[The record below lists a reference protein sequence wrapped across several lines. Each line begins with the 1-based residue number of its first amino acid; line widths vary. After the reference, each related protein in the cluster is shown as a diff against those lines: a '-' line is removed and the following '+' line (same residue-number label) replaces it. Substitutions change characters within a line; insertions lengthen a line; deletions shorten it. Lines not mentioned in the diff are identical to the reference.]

1 MDHCTGTEFSRS
13 TATATQ
19 REFDFA
25 RSCIPGS
32 VREHGL
38 RDAHHRPLVGRRYRR
53 RDEERDR
60 FWSGRTGPDRAWGY
74 PYLELARTGSS
85 YPALVIDCDD
95 EASLLDGALQRLP
108 LPSWA
113 TWHGDRGC
121 HVVWCLADPVHRYPE
136 ASPRPLQAL
145 ARVEAYYVLAA
156 GADPTFVGV
165 LADNPIAPDTGRVTR
180 WGVRAP
186 YSLAELADVIPSGWR
201 RPPRAVAAVGRNC
214 ALFESAMKWAGRW
227 ANRDLPVLDVA
238 VEANQ
243 RDFDVPLPWGE
254 VRDTAASVE
263 RYRAVW
269 RAHGW
274 HCPRW
279 LERQASRGRRGG
291 RASGRSRRSSTAE
304 RDAEIVAAVRDG
316 EAMRSVARAHVLA
329 ASTVLRIVQR
339 ERQQQLSLFDSDCSQ
354 LPSRGVALAQRR

>member
-1 MDHCTGTEFSRS
+1 MDDVDHCTGTEFSRS

-201 RPPRAVAAVGRNC
+201 RPPRAVAGAIARFVRRFSLRAGK
-214 ALFESAMKWAGRW
+214 ALWWPCNLLAYC
-227 ANRDLPVLDVA
+227 
-238 VEANQ
+238 
-243 RDFDVPLPWGE
+243 DFL
-254 VRDTAASVE
+254 
-263 RYRAVW
+263 
-269 RAHGW
+269 
-274 HCPRW
+274 
-279 LERQASRGRRGG
+279 
-291 RASGRSRRSSTAE
+291 
-304 RDAEIVAAVRDG
+304 VAA
-316 EAMRSVARAHVLA
+316 M
-329 ASTVLRIVQR
+329 
-339 ERQQQLSLFDSDCSQ
+339 
-354 LPSRGVALAQRR
+354 PSRGHSKRCRRSKCARALTA